1 MADPVS
7 RDGDQFPLGRPPG
20 QVRIA
25 DEPASG
31 RATRPFGLRYL
42 VEFPPDAVDDIDSP
56 ELTYDPFYQLTVV
69 HEDEVLIP
77 TCRRRSGKTKTETQ
91 RDDKNAPDDD
101 EDVG

>member
-1 MADPVS
+1 MADPIS
-7 RDGDQFPLGRPPG
+7 RDGDQFPLGRPLG

-42 VEFPPDAVDDIDSP
+42 VEPAPEAVDDIDSS
-56 ELTYDPFYQLTVV
+56 EVSYDPVSQLSVA
-69 HEDEVLIP
+69 HEGGVLIP
-77 TCRRRSGKTKTETQ
+77 ACRRKSGKTKTETH
-91 RDDKNAPDDD
+91 REDRNAPDDD